1 MPNEKPKHDSKAPI
15 HRRDNSGHLDPK
27 YAADLDARR
36 KEANASKDNDVAFL
50 GGKAKSKDPLAEE
63 LGENFVKS
71 AVSGEEGLEDDLDE
85 VTEEES
91 GGPFV
96 ETSGG
101 TEFADGT
108 DASNPKG
115 AKREPFPKT

>member
-1 MPNEKPKHDSKAPI
+1 MSNEKPKAAAKAPI

-36 KEANASKDNDVAFL
+36 KEAGGKDDDKAFL
-50 GGKAKSKDPLAEE
+50 GGKSHSSDPLAEE
-63 LGENFVKS
+63 LGENFVKT
-71 AVSGEEGLEDDLDE
+71 AISGEDSIDDDLDQ

-96 ETSGG
+96 ETTGG
-101 TEFADGT
+101 TEFAAGEDE
-108 DASNPKG
+108 SNPKG
-115 AKREPFPKT
+115 AKREPFPTT

>member
-1 MPNEKPKHDSKAPI
+1 MPNEKPKADKGPI

-36 KEANASKDNDVAFL
+36 KAGAPKDDDKAFL
-50 GGKAKSKDPLAEE
+50 GGKSKSKDDLAEE
-63 LGENFVKS
+63 LGENFVKT
-71 AVSGEEGLEDDLDE
+71 AVSGEDGIDDDLDG
-85 VTEEES
+85 VVDEEA

-101 TEFADGT
+101 TEFAGGT

>member
-1 MPNEKPKHDSKAPI
+1 MPNEKPKAEKGPI

-36 KEANASKDNDVAFL
+36 KAGAPKDDDQAFL
-50 GGKAKSKDPLAEE
+50 GGKSKSKDDLAEE
-63 LGENFVKS
+63 LGENFVKT
-71 AVSGEEGLEDDLDE
+71 AVSGEDGIDDDLDG
-85 VTEEES
+85 VVDEEA